1 MGAKVP
7 RNFRLLEELEKGEKG
22 LGAEACSY
30 GLADSDDLMMTN
42 WNGTILGPP
51 HSVHENRIYSVN
63 IHCGEQYPD
72 LPPTIQFVSRVNL
85 PCVDQKTG
93 KDAGLSL
100 YKALLREST
109 RVGTAIQNNAVA
121 GTLQSLIRFR
131 FHQDRKLLSPS
142 QVANGLQ
149 ASHDALSLLRACAAK
164 SGDALHKLS
173 QTLEH
178 VAQQA
183 ESISKHRAELASRW
197 KPPPPQRR
205 AHLENLRRVAD
216 KANHLSTPDNPR
228 VFQHPRPI
236 SEVKSGVR
244 KVPNLMLTQGIP
256 LLKYPGPTPVLMN
269 RVLKNKLQW
278 GVRKWAQHL
287 DLAARIQ
294 VAEWEDEWDGIL
306 AREKGITESQETGTA
321 YAQPEKQG
329 AETQQDHNEAS
340 SSVSIQVVGLNRYNV
355 REKRDQKRQPASD
368 SPAAPKASWTLA
380 LRQVDR
386 QLEQAVQAR
395 GRQYAEL
402 GDKYWQVVVKE
413 RELREKERRERKHAR
428 RMARKKATDISKTDE
443 GNEPVSSVSSGFI

>member
-1 MGAKVP
+1 MP
-7 RNFRLLEELEKGEKG
+7 RILAPHKSGLHRL
-22 LGAEACSY
+22 AC
-30 GLADSDDLMMTN
+30 
-42 WNGTILGPP
+42 
-51 HSVHENRIYSVN
+51 
-63 IHCGEQYPD
+63 
-72 LPPTIQFVSRVNL
+72 
-85 PCVDQKTG
+85 
-93 KDAGLSL
+93 LSL

-109 RVGTAIQNNAVA
+109 RVGAAIQNNAVA
-121 GTLQSLIRFR
+121 GTIQSLIRFR

-142 QVANGLQ
+142 QIANGLQ
-149 ASHDALSLLRACAAK
+149 AGHDALSLLRACAAK
-164 SGDALHKLS
+164 SGNGLHKLS

-228 VFQHPRPI
+228 IFQHPRPI
-236 SEVKSGVR
+236 SELRSGVR

-287 DLAARIQ
+287 DLAATIQ

-306 AREKGITESQETGTA
+306 AREQGIAESPEIVTTN
-321 YAQPEKQG
+321 AQPEKQG
-329 AETQQDHNEAS
+329 EETQMDHNQPS
-340 SSVSIQVVGLNRYNV
+340 SSVSIQFVGLNRYNV
-355 REKRDQKRQPASD
+355 REKRDQNRQLPSD
-368 SPAAPKASWTLA
+368 SPAAPKVSWTLA

-428 RMARKKATDISKTDE
+428 RMARKKATDVSKTD
-443 GNEPVSSVSSGFI
+443 GDNEPVSSVSSGFT